1 MTIYSDDRSRYST
14 TMDHVDAMVSEYES
28 IKKPSHGLRY
38 IRDSFRLYSSF
49 CDLIKHHIGLIMSRP
64 QAIED
69 GHITIYDKCLLELCR
84 DGRYV
89 DGLAGQEFFIRE
101 FMGIDPDSRFR
112 RDIEDMIDREI
123 SVKDALF
130 RSSRSRSQSE
140 HRNIKEE
147 RKVVTTQSRVI
158 PSQNLPFSETI
169 FAAYAAVFH
178 PDMTINANIN

>member
-130 RSSRSRSQSE
+130 RCSFQVASLTCLHTDTFFYQLLGRVLNPSIEISRKKGRLSRHS
-140 HRNIKEE
+140 
-147 RKVVTTQSRVI
+147 
-158 PSQNLPFSETI
+158 L
-169 FAAYAAVFH
+169 A
-178 PDMTINANIN
+178 